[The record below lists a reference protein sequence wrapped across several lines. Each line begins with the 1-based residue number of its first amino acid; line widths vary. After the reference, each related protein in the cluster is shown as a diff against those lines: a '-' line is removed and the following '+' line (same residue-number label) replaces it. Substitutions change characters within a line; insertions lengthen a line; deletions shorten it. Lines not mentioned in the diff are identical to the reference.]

1 MADKK
6 ITVKIG
12 NRIQLIE
19 TDDTWTKL
27 EKGSKGTVVEIEEDQ
42 DLIWVQWDNGE
53 KLALLIGVDKFK
65 LIKRWVD
72 DYHNFFL
79 KDL

>member
-1 MADKK
+1 MANKK

-12 NRIQLIE
+12 NRVQLIE

-27 EKGSKGTVVEIEEDQ
+27 EKGAKGTVVEIEDDQ

-53 KLALLIGVDKFK
+53 KLALLNGIDKFK
-65 LIKRWVD
+65 LVKG
-72 DYHNFFL
+72 
-79 KDL
+79 

>member
-12 NRIQLIE
+12 NRIQLIAI
-19 TDDTWTKL
+19 DDTWTNLGKD
-27 EKGSKGTVVEIEEDQ
+27 SKGTVIDIEEDQ

-53 KLALLIGVDKFK
+53 KLALIIGVDKFK
-65 LIKRWVD
+65 LIRG
-72 DYHNFFL
+72 
-79 KDL
+79 

>member
-6 ITVKIG
+6 IIVKIG
-12 NRIQLIE
+12 NRVQLIE

-27 EKGSKGTVVEIEEDQ
+27 EKGAKGTIVEIEEDQ

-53 KLALLIGVDKFK
+53 KLALLNGIDKFK
-65 LIKRWVD
+65 LVKG
-72 DYHNFFL
+72 
-79 KDL
+79 

>member
-1 MADKK
+1 MAGKK

-19 TDDTWTKL
+19 TDDTWSNL
-27 EKGSKGTVVEIEEDQ
+27 QKGSKGTVVEIEEDQ

-53 KLALLIGVDKFK
+53 KLALIMGIDKFK
-65 LIKRWVD
+65 LI
-72 DYHNFFL
+72 
-79 KDL
+79 

>member
-1 MADKK
+1 MVDKK
-6 ITVKIG
+6 IKVKIG

-19 TDDTWTKL
+19 TDDAWTKL

-53 KLALLIGVDKFK
+53 KLALLIGIDKFK
-65 LIKRWVD
+65 LIKR
-72 DYHNFFL
+72 
-79 KDL
+79 

>member
-19 TDDTWTKL
+19 TDDTWSNL
-27 EKGSKGTVVEIEEDQ
+27 QKGSKGTVVEIEEDQ
-42 DLIWVQWDNGE
+42 DLIWIQWDNGE
-53 KLALLIGVDKFK
+53 KLALIMGIDKFK
-65 LIKRWVD
+65 LI
-72 DYHNFFL
+72 
-79 KDL
+79 

>member
-1 MADKK
+1 MAGKK

-19 TDDTWTKL
+19 TDDTWSNLKN
-27 EKGSKGTVVEIEEDQ
+27 GSKGTVVEIEEDQ

-53 KLALLIGVDKFK
+53 KLALIMGIDKFK
-65 LIKRWVD
+65 LI
-72 DYHNFFL
+72 
-79 KDL
+79 